1 MPRWLATT
9 RPGTSSTVLELD
21 PGVVELGRERLGV
34 SRIPGVRV
42 VTGDARISLRDL
54 PDGSADLVVMD
65 AFGSLSVPWHLATT
79 EFLADVRRVLRP
91 DGVAVLNV
99 IDFGPLRFLAS
110 QARTM
115 ADVFG
120 STSLVAAGG
129 KLVEGGNFVLVGWDG
144 ALDPEQV
151 RRLAGERVADAEV
164 LVGARL
170 DRLADPGMLLTDD
183 HAPVDQLLT
192 PYTL

>member
-1 MPRWLATT
+1 
-9 RPGTSSTVLELD
+9 
-21 PGVVELGRERLGV
+21 
-34 SRIPGVRV
+34 
-42 VTGDARISLRDL
+42 
-54 PDGSADLVVMD
+54 
-65 AFGSLSVPWHLATT
+65 
-79 EFLADVRRVLRP
+79 
-91 DGVAVLNV
+91 
-99 IDFGPLRFLAS
+99 
-110 QARTM
+110 M

-120 STSLVAAGG
+120 STALVAAGG